1 MKQTQQ
7 IVQRLGLSQRHMQTM
22 SLLAMTATEL
32 GAYLDEMAL
41 DNPVIE
47 VVRPAIEVDA
57 FGGSRSGASASAHG
71 DDPEFVDTE
80 APDREGFL
88 LSQVNTDRLSC
99 EELRALRYLIG
110 MIDESGFL
118 LQTDEQAAL
127 SSGADRATIACMVEL
142 LQTLEPHGIG
152 ARTVRESLLLQLR
165 ALPHDARLAEAIV
178 RDHLPLLAKNRIA
191 ELERAFPHATQKD
204 VVEALRLIRGLDP
217 RPGSLFSAERAQYV
231 LADVIVEEAETGF
244 EVGLGPAGG
253 YDVRLDGTCRAAVRA
268 GADQEAQAW
277 VEAKYRQAYGL
288 RASLKQR
295 RELMLAITERVVL
308 RQKAFFSWG
317 PRYLEPMTMSQIAK
331 DLELSVSTVSRA
343 VKGSYVQCRWGVIPF
358 RSLFSQSA
366 IERPAASGD
375 PRMMLRDIV
384 AGEQRSR
391 PLSDQKIVEEFSR
404 RGVDLS
410 RRTVARYRQELDIPP
425 ASERRYR

>member
-7 IVQRLGLSQRHMQTM
+7 ITQSLGLSQRHVQTM
-22 SLLAMTATEL
+22 NMLAMTATEL
-32 GAYLDEMAL
+32 GAYLDEVAL
-41 DNPVIE
+41 ENPVIE
-47 VVRPAIEVDA
+47 VVRPAVEVDA
-57 FGGSRSGASASAHG
+57 FGGSGSGAGVIDG
-71 DDPEFVDTE
+71 DAEPVVAE
-80 APDREGFL
+80 APDKEGFL
-88 LSQVNTDRLSC
+88 LSQVNVDRLSI
-99 EELRALRYLIG
+99 EELGVLRYLIG
-110 MIDESGFL
+110 MIDENGFL
-118 LQTDEQAAL
+118 LQTVEQAAR
-127 SSGADRATIACMVEL
+127 STGAGRATVAGMVEL
-142 LQTLEPHGIG
+142 LQALEPHGIG

-217 RPGSLFSAERAQYV
+217 RPGSLFAAERTQYV

-295 RELMLAITERVVL
+295 RELMLAITECVVR

-317 PRYLEPMTMSQIAK
+317 PRYLEPMTMSQVAE

-384 AGEQRSR
+384 ADEQRSK
-391 PLSDQKIVEEFSR
+391 PLSDQRIVEEFAR

-410 RRTVARYRQELDIPP
+410 RRTVARYRQELGIPP